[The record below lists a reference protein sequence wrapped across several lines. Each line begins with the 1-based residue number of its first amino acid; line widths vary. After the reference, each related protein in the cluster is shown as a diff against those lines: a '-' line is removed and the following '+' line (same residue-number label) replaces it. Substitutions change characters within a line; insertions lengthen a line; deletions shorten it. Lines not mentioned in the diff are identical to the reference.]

1 MQLRDS
7 AGISQAK
14 GQSKKENKYVYS
26 FMNPVFPEKAANQKK
41 DGRRK
46 HVECNS
52 KCFGEN
58 R

>member
-26 FMNPVFPEKAANQKK
+26 FSILCFQKKLPIEK

-52 KCFGEN
+52 KCIEAN